1 MKRLWALS
9 VNTGPRETGK
19 FFKYVF
25 LLEDILVNLIVLS
38 VALLLCFEIIARN
51 FFQTGIRNS
60 TVYIQHLV
68 LVATFLAGAITS
80 RQKKHLTLAAR
91 LPVKEPAATV
101 MATVVRIISATLTFA
116 FAASALSFSLNAF
129 SPSEKVGFIPKR
141 FIGLL
146 MALGF
151 VVMAA
156 RFITSIEL
164 RRKRGPWLLL
174 ALAAAL
180 LLSMGQVSGIIRGLT
195 GLEPGIVRSLTALSG
210 AFLGWLATPLII
222 ILVILAFFG
231 MPVFVVL
238 GGAGLLLVARAG
250 LPLEIVANQAYTVLT
265 DYSIPAIPL
274 FAAAGFFLSESRAG
288 ARLVEFF
295 QDAVGWLPGGLTIVT
310 VLVCAFFTT
319 FTGGSGITIIALG
332 GLLLQILMQAGYNKK
347 FSVGLLTS
355 SGSVGLLFPP
365 SLPIIIYGVTAGVSI
380 KDMFRGGI
388 IPGAVLVAV
397 TIIAAFIF
405 SAGQKAERQPFSWKK
420 LPGSFRKGLGEIL
433 LPLVIIGLYFGGIT
447 NLQESAAVALVYA
460 FVLETFIHRDL
471 KIRDIPRVMTA
482 CVTVFGGVLVI
493 LAVVNGLSYYI
504 IDTQL
509 PQRLSE
515 WLGTAIS
522 SRYLFLLL
530 LNLALLVVGCFL
542 DIYSAILVVVPLI
555 VPLAGVFNIHPVHLG
570 VIFLANLEL
579 GYLTPPVGLNLF
591 LASYRFN
598 EPMGHV
604 YRDVLGFM
612 LLRLAAVLLITYL
625 PFLATAL
632 L

>member
-1 MKRLWALS
+1 
-9 VNTGPRETGK
+9 
-19 FFKYVF
+19 
-25 LLEDILVNLIVLS
+25 
-38 VALLLCFEIIARN
+38 
-51 FFQTGIRNS
+51 
-60 TVYIQHLV
+60 
-68 LVATFLAGAITS
+68 
-80 RQKKHLTLAAR
+80 
-91 LPVKEPAATV
+91 
-101 MATVVRIISATLTFA
+101 
-116 FAASALSFSLNAF
+116 
-129 SPSEKVGFIPKR
+129 
-141 FIGLL
+141 
-146 MALGF
+146 
-151 VVMAA
+151 
-156 RFITSIEL
+156 
-164 RRKRGPWLLL
+164 
-174 ALAAAL
+174 
-180 LLSMGQVSGIIRGLT
+180 
-195 GLEPGIVRSLTALSG
+195 
-210 AFLGWLATPLII
+210 
-222 ILVILAFFG
+222 
-231 MPVFVVL
+231 
-238 GGAGLLLVARAG
+238 
-250 LPLEIVANQAYTVLT
+250 
-265 DYSIPAIPL
+265 
-274 FAAAGFFLSESRAG
+274 
-288 ARLVEFF
+288 
-295 QDAVGWLPGGLTIVT
+295 
-310 VLVCAFFTT
+310 
-319 FTGGSGITIIALG
+319 
-332 GLLLQILMQAGYNKK
+332 MQAGYNKK

-388 IPGAVLVAV
+388 LPGAVLVSV

-405 SAGQKAERQPFSWKK
+405 SAGQKVEGQPFRWKK

-433 LPLVIIGLYFGGIT
+433 LPVVIIGLYFGGIT

-460 FVLETFIHRDL
+460 FLLETFVHREL
-471 KIRDIPRVMTA
+471 KLKDIPRVMTS

-598 EPMGHV
+598 EPMGRV

-612 LLRLAAVLLITYL
+612 MLRLAAVLLITYL

>member
-1 MKRLWALS
+1 M
-9 VNTGPRETGK
+9 NTEAAGK
-19 FFKYVF
+19 NKIPGYVF
-25 LLEDILVNLIVLS
+25 RLEDILVNLVVLS
-38 VALLLCFEIIARN
+38 VAFLLCFEIIARN

-60 TVYIQHLV
+60 TAYIQHLV

-91 LPVKEPAATV
+91 LPVREPAATILT
-101 MATVVRIISATLTFA
+101 TVVRITSSAFTLTFA
-116 FAASALSFSLNAF
+116 FSSFSFARQAF
-129 SPSEKVGFIPKR
+129 SAGEKVGFIPRR
-141 FIGLL
+141 FFGLL

-156 RFITSIEL
+156 RFITAIEPK
-164 RRKRGPWLLL
+164 RKRWLWFLI
-174 ALAAAL
+174 ALAGAM
-180 LLSMGQVSGIIRGLT
+180 LLSSGLISGAISEWLDRDPGIIHS
-195 GLEPGIVRSLTALSG
+195 ISALSREI
-210 AFLGWLATPLII
+210 LDWLAGPLII
-222 ILVILAFFG
+222 ILIILAFFG

-238 GGAGLLLVARAG
+238 GGSGLLLVARAG
-250 LPLEIVANQAYTVLT
+250 LPLEIVANQAYTILT
-265 DYSIPAIPL
+265 DYSIAAIPL

-288 ARLVEFF
+288 VRLVEFF
-295 QDAVGWLPGGLTIVT
+295 QDAVGWMPGGLTIVS

-319 FTGGSGITIIALG
+319 FTGGSGITLIALG
-332 GLLLQILMQAGYNKK
+332 GLLLQVLMRAGYNKK

-365 SLPIIIYGVTAGVSI
+365 SLPIIIYGVTAGISI

-388 IPGAVLVAV
+388 IPGAILVTA
-397 TIIAAFIF
+397 TIIAAFVF
-405 SAGQKAERQPFSWKK
+405 SAGQKVERQPFRWKK
-420 LPGSFRKGLGEIL
+420 LPGSFKKALGEIL

-460 FVLETFIHRDL
+460 FLLETFVHRDL
-471 KIRDIPRVMTA
+471 KIKDIPRVMTS

-493 LAVVNGLSYYI
+493 LAVVNSLSYYI
-504 IDTQL
+504 IDTQF

-598 EPMGHV
+598 EPMGRV
-604 YRDVLGFM
+604 YKDVLGFM

>member
-1 MKRLWALS
+1 M
-9 VNTGPRETGK
+9 NTGPRETGRL
-19 FFKYVF
+19 FRYVF
-25 LLEDILVNLIVLS
+25 QLEDILVNLAILS
-38 VALLLCFEIIARN
+38 VAFLLCLELVARN
-51 FFQTGIRNS
+51 FFQTGIKNS
-60 TVYIQHLV
+60 TAYIQHLV

-91 LPVKEPAATV
+91 LPVKEPAASIIT
-101 MATVVRIISATLTFA
+101 TVVRIFSAAFAFA
-116 FAASALSFSLNAF
+116 FAASAFSFSLNAF
-129 SPSEKVGFIPKR
+129 SSSEKVGLIPKR
-141 FIGLL
+141 FIGLV

-151 VVMAA
+151 IIMAT
-156 RFITSIEL
+156 RFITSIEPK
-164 RRKRGPWLLL
+164 RRRVLWLLVSL
-174 ALAAAL
+174 AVAL
-180 LLSMGQVSGIIRGLT
+180 LLSSGPISGAVWGQQGQ
-195 GLEPGIVRSLTALSG
+195 EPGIIQELKAPLQG
-210 AFLGWLATPLII
+210 LLAMLAVPLITTLI
-222 ILVILAFFG
+222 ILAFFG

-238 GGAGLLLVARAG
+238 GATGLLLMARNG

-288 ARLVEFF
+288 VRLVEFF
-295 QDAVGWLPGGLTIVT
+295 RDAVGWLPGGLTIVT

-365 SLPIIIYGVTAGVSI
+365 SLPIIIYGVTAGISI

-388 IPGAVLVAV
+388 IPGSVLVAA
-397 TIIAAFIF
+397 TIIAAFVF
-405 SAGQKAERQPFSWKK
+405 SAGQKVERQPFNWKK
-420 LPGSFRKGLGEIL
+420 LPGSFRKGLGEIV
-433 LPLVIIGLYFGGIT
+433 LPLLIIGLYFGGIT

-460 FVLETFIHRDL
+460 FVLETLVHREL
-471 KIRDIPRVMTA
+471 KLKDIPRVMNS

-555 VPLAGVFNIHPVHLG
+555 VPLAGIFNIHPVHLG

-598 EPMGHV
+598 EPMGRV

-612 LLRLAAVLLITYL
+612 LLRLIAVLLITYL

>member
-1 MKRLWALS
+1 M
-9 VNTGPRETGK
+9 NTGPRETGR
-19 FFKYVF
+19 FFRYVF
-25 LLEDILVNLIVLS
+25 QLEDILVNLIVLS
-38 VALLLCFEIIARN
+38 VAFLLCFEIIARN
-51 FFQTGIRNS
+51 FFQTGIKNS

-91 LPVKEPAATV
+91 LPLKEPAATIITTIV
-101 MATVVRIISATLTFA
+101 HIISAALTFA
-116 FAASALSFSLNAF
+116 FAANAFSFSLNAF
-129 SPSEKVGFIPKR
+129 SPSEKVGFIPR
-141 FIGLL
+141 RLIGLV
-146 MALGF
+146 MVLGF
-151 VVMAA
+151 IIMAT
-156 RFITSIEL
+156 RFITSIEP
-164 RRKRGPWLLL
+164 RKKRGLWLLVAL
-174 ALAAAL
+174 ALAL
-180 LLSMGQVSGIIRGLT
+180 LISTGLIPSVIRGLS
-195 GLEPGIVRSLTALSG
+195 GQEPGMVQNLVAPVQDLLAS
-210 AFLGWLATPLII
+210 LATPLII
-222 ILVILAFFG
+222 ILIILAFFG

-238 GGAGLLLVARAG
+238 GGAGLLLMARSE

-288 ARLVEFF
+288 TRLVEFF
-295 QDAVGWLPGGLTIVT
+295 RDVVGWLPGGLTIVT

-388 IPGAVLVAV
+388 LPGAVLVAV

-405 SAGQKAERQPFSWKK
+405 SAGQKVESQPFRWKK
-420 LPGSFRKGLGEIL
+420 LPRSFRKGLAEIL

-447 NLQESAAVALVYA
+447 NLQESAAIALVYA
-460 FVLETFIHRDL
+460 FLLETLVHRDL
-471 KIRDIPRVMTA
+471 KLKDIPRVMTS

-598 EPMGHV
+598 EPMGRV
-604 YRDVLGFM
+604 YRDVIGFM
-612 LLRLAAVLLITYL
+612 MLRLAAVLLITYL

>member
-1 MKRLWALS
+1 M
-9 VNTGPRETGK
+9 NTGPRETGR
-19 FFKYVF
+19 FFRYVF
-25 LLEDILVNLIVLS
+25 QLEDILVNLIVLS
-38 VALLLCFEIIARN
+38 VAFLLCFEIIARN
-51 FFQTGIRNS
+51 FFQTGIKNS

-80 RQKKHLTLAAR
+80 RQKKHLSLAAR
-91 LPVKEPAATV
+91 LPLKEPAATV
-101 MATVVRIISATLTFA
+101 ITTIVHIISADLTFA
-116 FAASALSFSLNAF
+116 FAASAFSFSLNAF
-129 SPSEKVGFIPKR
+129 SPSEKVGFIPR
-141 FIGLL
+141 RLIGLV
-146 MALGF
+146 MVLGF
-151 VVMAA
+151 IIMAT
-156 RFITSIEL
+156 RFITSIEP
-164 RRKRGPWLLL
+164 RKKRGLWLLI
-174 ALAAAL
+174 ALAGAL
-180 LLSMGQVSGIIRGLT
+180 LISSGLIPGVIRGLS
-195 GLEPGIVRSLTALSG
+195 GQEQGIVQNLVAPVQDL
-210 AFLGWLATPLII
+210 LATLAMPLIMVLI
-222 ILVILAFFG
+222 ILAFFG

-238 GGAGLLLVARAG
+238 GGAGLLLMARSE

-288 ARLVEFF
+288 TRLVEFF
-295 QDAVGWLPGGLTIVT
+295 RDAVGWLPGGLTIVT

-388 IPGAVLVAV
+388 LPGAVLVAV

-405 SAGQKAERQPFSWKK
+405 SAGQKVERQPLRWKK
-420 LPGSFRKGLGEIL
+420 LPGSFKKGLGEIL

-447 NLQESAAVALVYA
+447 NLQESAAIALVYA
-460 FVLETFIHRDL
+460 FLLETIVHREL
-471 KIRDIPRVMTA
+471 KLKDIPRVMTS

-598 EPMGHV
+598 EPMGRV

>member
-1 MKRLWALS
+1 M
-9 VNTGPRETGK
+9 NTGPRETGR
-19 FFKYVF
+19 FFRYVF
-25 LLEDILVNLIVLS
+25 QLEDILVNLIVLS
-38 VALLLCFEIIARN
+38 VAFLLCFEIIARN
-51 FFQTGIRNS
+51 FFQTGIKNS

-91 LPVKEPAATV
+91 LPLKEPAATV
-101 MATVVRIISATLTFA
+101 ITTIVHIISAALTFA
-116 FAASALSFSLNAF
+116 FAASAFSFSLNAF
-129 SPSEKVGFIPKR
+129 SPSEKVGFIPR
-141 FIGLL
+141 RLIGLV
-146 MALGF
+146 MVLGF
-151 VVMAA
+151 IIMAT
-156 RFITSIEL
+156 RFITSIEPK
-164 RRKRGPWLLL
+164 RKRGLWLLVAL
-174 ALAAAL
+174 ALAL
-180 LLSMGQVSGIIRGLT
+180 LISTGLIPGVIRGLS
-195 GLEPGIVRSLTALSG
+195 GQEPGMVQNLVAPVQDLLAS
-210 AFLGWLATPLII
+210 LATPLII
-222 ILVILAFFG
+222 ILIILAFFG

-238 GGAGLLLVARAG
+238 GGAGLLLMARSE

-288 ARLVEFF
+288 TRLVDFF
-295 QDAVGWLPGGLTIVT
+295 RDAVGWLPGGLTVVT

-388 IPGAVLVAV
+388 LPGAVLVAV

-405 SAGQKAERQPFSWKK
+405 SAGQKVERQPFHWKK

-460 FVLETFIHRDL
+460 FLLETLVHRDL
-471 KIRDIPRVMTA
+471 KLKDIPRVMTS

-598 EPMGHV
+598 EPMGRV

-612 LLRLAAVLLITYL
+612 MLRLAAVLLITYL